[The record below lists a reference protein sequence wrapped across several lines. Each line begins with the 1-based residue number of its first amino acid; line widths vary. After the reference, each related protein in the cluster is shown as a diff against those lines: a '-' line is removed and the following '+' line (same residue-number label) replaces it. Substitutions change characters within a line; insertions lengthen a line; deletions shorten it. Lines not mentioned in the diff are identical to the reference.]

1 MKILVIGGG
10 GREHA
15 LVWKLAQSSSVEH
28 VWCAPGNAGI
38 AQEAECIGI
47 DAGDVSGIVELAG
60 KLHPDLTV
68 VGPELPLIHGIADA
82 FATRGWPIVAPSR
95 DAAQLEGSKIF
106 AKQFLQRHAIPT
118 PKMLGVYESSREAI
132 AALDGVSWP
141 LVIKADGLCAG
152 KGVLVAADR
161 AAAVDF
167 LEAAF
172 DRNELGSGGH
182 KVLFEEAIE
191 GDELSFIILADGEE
205 YAPLVPTR
213 DHKRVFDGN
222 EGPNTGGMGA
232 YSSDDLLNHAMRNTI
247 VEQIVEPTMRG
258 LKADGVS
265 YRGFLYFGLMLTADG
280 PQVLEFNCRLGDPE
294 TQAIMARVDF
304 DLAEILLDAAN
315 GKLDASKLKW
325 KPGASVC
332 VVATSAGYP
341 GKFES
346 GKPIRGLTDLSH
358 DSGVKVLHAGMK
370 KFGDEIVTAGGRVL
384 GVTASGESLDAA
396 LAKAY
401 AGMNK
406 INFEGKHFR
415 KDIGASS
422 KRVDV
427 AGA

>member
-15 LVWKLAQSSSVEH
+15 LVWKLAHAPNVERI
-28 VWCAPGNAGI
+28 WCAPGNAGI
-38 AQEAECIGI
+38 ELEAECVTADLGNVPNIL
-47 DAGDVSGIVELAG
+47 ELATRVN
-60 KLHPDLTV
+60 PDLTV
-68 VGPELPLIHGIADA
+68 VGPELPLIRGIADA
-82 FATRGWPIVAPSR
+82 FAAKGLPIVAPSQR
-95 DAAQLEGSKIF
+95 AAQLEGSKIF
-106 AKQFLQRHAIPT
+106 AKQFLQRHGIPT

-141 LVIKADGLCAG
+141 LVLKADGLCAG
-152 KGVLVAADR
+152 KGVLVAPDR

-167 LEAAF
+167 LEGAF
-172 DRNELGSGGH
+172 DRNDLGSGGH
-182 KVLFEEAIE
+182 KVLFEAAIE
-191 GDELSFIILADGEE
+191 GDELSFIILADGEN

-222 EGPNTGGMGA
+222 KGPNTGGMGA
-232 YSSDDLLNHAMRNTI
+232 YSNEDLLTAAMQNTI

-258 LKADGVS
+258 LKADEVS

-304 DLAEILLDAAN
+304 NLAEVLLDAAN
-315 GKLDASKLKW
+315 GRLDVAKLKW
-325 KPGASVC
+325 KSGASVC
-332 VVATSAGYP
+332 VVAASAGYP

-346 GKPIRGLTDLSH
+346 GKPIHGLTDLSR
-358 DSGVKVLHAGMK
+358 DTGVKVLHAGTK
-370 KFGDEIVTAGGRVL
+370 KIGDSIVTSGGRVL
-384 GVTASGESLDAA
+384 GVTAAGDSLDAA

-406 INFEGKHFR
+406 IEFEGKHFR
-415 KDIGASS
+415 RDIGASS